1 MTKNKIYD
9 ELLSQL
15 ETWHEALATEG
26 PDLVEDIHTEMRE
39 YYDRK
44 VDEEFDRLKREL
56 DQKTALRFFEP
67 KPIDFNHQKNYD

>member
-1 MTKNKIYD
+1 MTKNKTYD

-26 PDLVEDIHTEMRE
+26 PDLVEDIHTEMRD

-56 DQKTALRFFEP
+56 DRRVLIQTSEP
-67 KPIDFNHQKNYD
+67 NIDFNHQKNYK